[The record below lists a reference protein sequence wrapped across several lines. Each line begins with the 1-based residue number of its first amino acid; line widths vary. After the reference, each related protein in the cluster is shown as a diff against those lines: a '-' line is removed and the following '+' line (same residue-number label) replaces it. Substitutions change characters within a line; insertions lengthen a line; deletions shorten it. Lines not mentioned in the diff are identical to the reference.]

1 MGLTINGTNIT
12 AANFNGTSLTRII
25 YNGTTIWTAG
35 PTNWLFVGTSG
46 GYNYTA
52 NYISSNPFCPSQSLA
67 SQEADNWLTANYPVG
82 NYPTNTVFRVVYYR
96 NNFVP
101 CYNLYFVAV

>member
-1 MGLTINGTNIT
+1 MPLTYNGTNIT
-12 AANFNGTSLTRII
+12 AATFNGTSLTQII
-25 YNGTTIWTAG
+25 YNGTTIWTSG

-52 NYISSNPFCPSQSLA
+52 NFISSNSFCPSTSIA
-67 SQEADNWLTANYPVG
+67 SQEADNWLTSNYPVG

-101 CYNLYFVAV
+101 CYNLYFVAQ